1 MVKSVDELIEMINV
15 EKDKVS
21 LFRWYQNGYSRNLPA
36 IMRAALRQAIRLR
49 AQGFKPEDD
58 FENAVFHALAG
69 YEVALGIRNDERTAA
84 TRTRQLLDRVKP
96 LEALKFLINSS
107 EEKFGFKI
115 LSDMHLAEFTFESVV
130 VTYHEIFEPEEVLEA
145 KRRID
150 EILANRPTD
159 FIYPNIRLNIF

>member
-15 EKDKVS
+15 EKDQVS

-36 IMRAALRQAIRLR
+36 IMRAALKQAIRLR

-84 TRTRQLLDRVKP
+84 TRTRQLIDRVKP
-96 LEALKFLINSS
+96 LKALKFLINSS
-107 EEKFGFKI
+107 EEKFGLKI

-130 VTYHEIFEPEEVLEA
+130 VTYDEKFEPDEVLEA
-145 KRRID
+145 QRRID
-150 EILANRPTD
+150 EILANRPKD
-159 FIYPNIRLNIF
+159 FIYPKIRRNIF